1 MPLLINELNIN
12 TLEEGAKSAVYT
24 FEPLPTGFGHT
35 LGSALRRVLYTTLEG
50 GAITQVKISGVDH
63 QFTTLEGVKEDI
75 VEITMNLKKIR
86 VKMHSDNPVVLNINK
101 KGAGP
106 VTGKDIEGSSEVE
119 VLNKDLVI
127 ATLSDKNTEFKAELI
142 IEKGMGYSPMEE
154 RQSNKIGVIVLDA
167 LYSPVTRVSYKVEPT
182 RFGKTVNLDKLTVTI
197 ETDGSI
203 EPKEALVKSAKTL
216 SDFFGRIGNWQTK
229 VKEDESSTSEDK
241 PKEAKVVENINV
253 EELPLPTRTMN
264 ALKKQGINT
273 LSQLVAMTDEEL
285 SDIKNLGE
293 KSVQEIKKLLKK
305 EGYR

>member
-12 TLEEGAKSAVYT
+12 TIEENSTTAVYS

-35 LGSALRRVLYTTLEG
+35 LGSALRRVLYTTLQG

-86 VKMHSDNPVVLNINK
+86 VKMHSENPVVLNISK
-101 KGAGP
+101 KGAG
-106 VTGKDIEGSSEVE
+106 VITGKDIEGSSEVE
-119 VLNKDLVI
+119 ILNKEAVI
-127 ATLSDKNTEFKAELI
+127 ATLSDKNSEFKAELI
-142 IEKGMGYSPMEE
+142 VEKGMGYSPMED
-154 RQSNKIGVIVLDA
+154 RQSNKIGVVVLDA

-182 RFGKTVNLDKLTVTI
+182 RFGKTVNLDKLTLNI

-203 EPKEALVKSAKTL
+203 SPKDALVKSASTL
-216 SDFFGRIGNWQTK
+216 SDFFGRIGNWQTTTK
-229 VKEDESSTSEDK
+229 AETSVSEEK
-241 PKEAKVVENINV
+241 PRENKVVENINV

-264 ALKKQGINT
+264 ALKKQGINS

-285 SDIKNLGE
+285 ADIKNLGD

>member
-50 GAITQVKISGVDH
+50 GAITQIKIAGADH

-86 VKMHSDNPVVLNINK
+86 VKTHSENPIVLNINK
-101 KGAGP
+101 KGAGV

-119 VLNKDLVI
+119 ILTKDLVI
-127 ATLSDKNTEFKAELI
+127 ATLADKNSEFKAELI
-142 IEKGMGYSPMEE
+142 IERGTGYSPMEE
-154 RQSNKIGVIVLDA
+154 RQSNKIGVVVLDA
-167 LYSPVTRVSYKVEPT
+167 LFSPITRVSYKVETT
-182 RFGKTVNLDKLTVTI
+182 RFGKTVNLDKLTISI

-203 EPKEALVKSAKTL
+203 HPKDALVKSSQTL
-216 SDFFGRIGNWQTK
+216 SEFFGRIGNWQTK
-229 VKEDESSTSEDK
+229 TKEESDTETESK

-264 ALKKQGINT
+264 ALKKQGINS

-285 SDIKNLGE
+285 ADIKNLGE